1 MKLEVRVITN
11 AKRREAIF
19 DGTLLRVKLRALPLE
34 GKANDELIEY
44 LAEILGL
51 KKKDIKILKGETE
64 RRKLISLPIDEEAI
78 RRLIFK
84 DKGQAKEAL

>member
-19 DGTLLRVKLRALPLE
+19 DGAILRVKVRALPLE

-64 RRKLISLPIDEEAI
+64 RRKLISLPIDEEAAK
-78 RRLIFK
+78 RLILK
-84 DKGQAKEAL
+84 YKGTT